1 VRIVLAQP
9 GRRGFCGEEDA
20 NGNFLALHVATPA
33 LRQATASASA
43 ADAARRAGGGRHR
56 RTLFRE
62 AEHAS
67 LPEPWWM
74 FDPPAGRAAAEKY
87 TPDEFRRRGVM
98 VSGERFDV
106 ATTIV
111 TLPVVQGG
119 QVFGEGVAQMVGRK
133 SSAIARSY
141 RTVEI
146 RRNTDKTDIP
156 ASCGGV
162 RSRRL

>member
-1 VRIVLAQP
+1 
-9 GRRGFCGEEDA
+9 
-20 NGNFLALHVATPA
+20 
-33 LRQATASASA
+33 
-43 ADAARRAGGGRHR
+43 
-56 RTLFRE
+56 
-62 AEHAS
+62 
-67 LPEPWWM
+67 M